1 MPIPPGITKA
11 FSAVKNS
18 MVGRHV
24 GGGLK
29 TADWTQGVF
38 TGVPA
43 KGLLTNPRDV
53 ITNIGTTAPLG
64 YFGYQFGKHAVG
76 DPIHEAVT
84 KDPMQEQ
91 LNMAKQHLAAKQ
103 QALRS
108 KVPKDAVVFGGQP
121 RQDLME
127 ELAMGMAQG
136 QFKDEKNSAQ
146 DELMKSLGV

>member
-108 KVPKDAVVFGGQP
+108 KVQIEDMQRKTMQAS
-121 RQDLME
+121 
-127 ELAMGMAQG
+127 AMGMAQG

>member
-1 MPIPPGITKA
+1 
-11 FSAVKNS
+11 

-108 KVPKDAVVFGGQP
+108 KVQIEDMQK
-121 RQDLME
+121 
-127 ELAMGMAQG
+127 ELEVELIEQ
-136 QFKDEKNSAQ
+136 EWKNWLWVWLKVNSK
-146 DELMKSLGV
+146 MKKTRLKMS